1 MTAAAPKVTNIGSR
15 TAPSTPLD
23 KRRAK
28 YLATVD
34 AATAAEAA
42 LAGVDAELEANAAR
56 RAAGKAELEAA
67 IARAAELEKELKAL
81 AKKRATLREDRA
93 DAKRGVKKS
102 RVRVKLAEKKF
113 DKALLVDML
122 HKAKAAAL
130 SSTDG
135 AAPVR
140 RSRPATPA
148 KASGTAPRRAA
159 AARRTTAANTT
170 TPQG

>member
-28 YLATVD
+28 YLATVE
-34 AATAAEAA
+34 AATAAEAT
-42 LAGVDAELEANAAR
+42 LAGVHGELEANAAQ
-56 RAAGKAELEAA
+56 RAAAKAELEAA
-67 IARAAELEKELKAL
+67 LTRAAELEKELKSL
-81 AKKRATLREDRA
+81 AKRRNTLRDDRT
-93 DAKRGVKKS
+93 DAKRDVKKS

-113 DKALLVDML
+113 DRALLVDML

-130 SSTDG
+130 SSTND

-140 RSRPATPA
+140 RSRPASPA

-159 AARRTTAANTT
+159 TARRTTTANAGTS
-170 TPQG
+170 QG